1 MLPLTH
7 YANVRAVVPRQKD
20 MQVNCGVPLSAE
32 LPLNTIYAETTVI
45 GTEMNFIYPAV
56 IAAVQ
61 EGEKAWG
68 TTHPNP
74 PVGAVVLS
82 SNGSI
87 VGRGHTQPPGGS
99 HAEIMALRQAGENT
113 KGGTLV
119 VTLEPCNH
127 WGRTGPCSHAIS
139 ESDIEH
145 VVYLM
150 QDTGSLEK
158 GGAEY
163 LRRQG
168 LKVTFLDFSVAALIP
183 WQASKDR
190 GWPYV
195 VGKTAH
201 TLDGFVAAEDHSSKW
216 ITGSASRDYA
226 NRQRRHFDAIIVGTG
241 TVKADNPA
249 LTARKDDG
257 TLLPHQPLK
266 VVIGTSKI
274 SEGTQLARSGFVQF
288 STIEEALVQLW
299 DRGVRYVLVEGGP
312 HLLHGFLTS
321 GNLDQLHSYSAP
333 MLLTRGVSLL
343 QEEEKKSAESANTT
357 IASALRGSP
366 QSISMLGDDILQVIN
381 I

>member
-1 MLPLTH
+1 M
-7 YANVRAVVPRQKD
+7 
-20 MQVNCGVPLSAE
+20 
-32 LPLNTIYAETTVI
+32 YAETTVLS
-45 GTEMNFIYPAV
+45 TEMNIIYPAI

-68 TTHPNP
+68 ATHPNP

-82 SNGSI
+82 SDGSI
-87 VGRGHTQPPGGS
+87 IGRGHTQPPGGP
-99 HAEIMALRQAGENT
+99 HAEVMALRQAGEYAE
-113 KGGTLV
+113 GGTLV

-139 ESDIEH
+139 EFGIKH

-150 QDTGSLEK
+150 PDTGSLEK

-168 LKVTFLDFSVAALIP
+168 LRVTFLDLNVAALIP
-183 WQASKDR
+183 WQTSKDR

-201 TLDGFVAAEDHSSKW
+201 TLDGFIAAEDHSSKW
-216 ITGSASRDYA
+216 ITGSAARNYA
-226 NRQRRHFDAIIVGTG
+226 NRQRQHFDAIIVGTG
-241 TVKADNPA
+241 TVKADDPA
-249 LTARKDDG
+249 LTARNGDG

-274 SEGTQLARSGFVQF
+274 SESTQLARSGFLQF

-299 DRGVRYVLVEGGP
+299 ALGARYVLVEGGP

-333 MLLTRGVSLL
+333 MLLTRGASLL
-343 QEEEKKSAESANTT
+343 QEGEKKSAESVGTT
-357 IASALRGSP
+357 IASALRGST

>member
-1 MLPLTH
+1 
-7 YANVRAVVPRQKD
+7 
-20 MQVNCGVPLSAE
+20 
-32 LPLNTIYAETTVI
+32 
-45 GTEMNFIYPAV
+45 MNFIYPAV

-139 ESDIEH
+139 ESGIEH

-168 LKVTFLDFSVAALIP
+168 LKVTFLDLS
-183 WQASKDR
+183 
-190 GWPYV
+190 
-195 VGKTAH
+195 
-201 TLDGFVAAEDHSSKW
+201 VAAEDHSSKW

-357 IASALRGSP
+357 IASSLRGSP